1 MKNILI
7 VDDEE
12 TILVTMVEW
21 FASAYPAAN
30 YNILAANNGIE
41 AIKILSANKID
52 LLITDLNMPKMD
64 GFELLTHM
72 NNDYKSVPVI
82 VVSAFGTA
90 DIKNKVK
97 NMGAIRFISKPFTF
111 EDLEEIDFASILDP
125 AAAPTKESKGY
136 INGISLQSFLQ
147 LINIESKTCTL
158 TVKSKGKSGLIYIDK
173 GELLNARTA
182 ELEGNKAA
190 QEIIGW
196 SNDGLTIEIENRCP
210 ETEKKVA
217 YTIMSL
223 LMESAR
229 LEDERS
235 ATAAGIGDEDEKEAQ
250 QVKEATAPAAPP
262 RPASPGPPPLPA
274 AAPARPVPPP
284 AAPESN
290 LKPGQGAQRPTAQ
303 ATSAPVSGI
312 AAIDLD
318 KLDLVKIQAR
328 IKEFAALDGFS
339 GAVLSTAA
347 GDILQVVSTE
357 SSTVNLE
364 QAAVFANNILAT
376 SHNSAVNMKLAGGIN
391 MVQVDTPAGYMLIS
405 GKDGINILLIL
416 ATSNSLGLGKIMTSR
431 TLKELHADMAK
442 HS

>member
-1 MKNILI
+1 
-7 VDDEE
+7 
-12 TILVTMVEW
+12 
-21 FASAYPAAN
+21 
-30 YNILAANNGIE
+30 
-41 AIKILSANKID
+41 
-52 LLITDLNMPKMD
+52 
-64 GFELLTHM
+64 
-72 NNDYKSVPVI
+72 
-82 VVSAFGTA
+82 
-90 DIKNKVK
+90 
-97 NMGAIRFISKPFTF
+97 MGAIRFISKPFTF

-158 TVKSKGKSGLIYIDK
+158 TVKSKGKNGLIYIDK

>member
-1 MKNILI
+1 
-7 VDDEE
+7 
-12 TILVTMVEW
+12 
-21 FASAYPAAN
+21 
-30 YNILAANNGIE
+30 
-41 AIKILSANKID
+41 
-52 LLITDLNMPKMD
+52 
-64 GFELLTHM
+64 
-72 NNDYKSVPVI
+72 
-82 VVSAFGTA
+82 
-90 DIKNKVK
+90 
-97 NMGAIRFISKPFTF
+97 
-111 EDLEEIDFASILDP
+111 
-125 AAAPTKESKGY
+125 
-136 INGISLQSFLQ
+136 
-147 LINIESKTCTL
+147 
-158 TVKSKGKSGLIYIDK
+158 
-173 GELLNARTA
+173 
-182 ELEGNKAA
+182 
-190 QEIIGW
+190 
-196 SNDGLTIEIENRCP
+196 
-210 ETEKKVA
+210 
-217 YTIMSL
+217 
-223 LMESAR
+223 
-229 LEDERS
+229 
-235 ATAAGIGDEDEKEAQ
+235 
-250 QVKEATAPAAPP
+250 
-262 RPASPGPPPLPA
+262 
-274 AAPARPVPPP
+274 
-284 AAPESN
+284 

>member
-21 FASAYPAAN
+21 FASAYPNAN

-41 AIKILSANKID
+41 AIKILSTNKID

-72 NNDYKSVPVI
+72 NNDYKSIPVI
-82 VVSAFGTA
+82 VVSAFGTV

-97 NMGAIRFISKPFTF
+97 NMGAIRFITKPFTF
-111 EDLEEIDFASILDP
+111 DDLDEIDFGSILSP
-125 AAAPTKESKGY
+125 SATTKENKGY

-147 LINIESKTCTL
+147 LINIEGKTCTL
-158 TVKSKGKSGLIYIDK
+158 TIKSKGKSGLIYIDK
-173 GELLNARTA
+173 GELMNARTA

-190 QEIIGW
+190 QEIITW
-196 SNDGLTIEIENRCP
+196 NNDGLTIEIENRCP

-229 LEDERS
+229 LADERS
-235 ATAAGIGDEDEKEAQ
+235 ATAAGIGDEDEKEARK
-250 QVKEATAPAAPP
+250 VKEATAKAA
-262 RPASPGPPPLPA
+262 ASPEPPPLPPPA
-274 AAPARPVPPP
+274 PEPSVKPDQGAKRPTGQAPPAPA
-284 AAPESN
+284 PE
-290 LKPGQGAQRPTAQ
+290 
-303 ATSAPVSGI
+303 I
-312 AAIDLD
+312 AAVDLD

-328 IKEFAALDGFS
+328 LKEFAALDGFS

-431 TLKELHADMAK
+431 TLKEMHADMAK